1 MIITKSCE
9 LWYLTKNLFQPDP
22 VVEEEEEEV
31 VEDLDEEEVEV
42 VEEDV
47 SPWEVMEEMVVAG
60 EDGAMEEAEAEVV
73 STLELSKYPSN
84 HLANS

>member
-1 MIITKSCE
+1 M
-9 LWYLTKNLFQPDP
+9 
-22 VVEEEEEEV
+22 VEEEEEEV
-31 VEDLDEEEVEV
+31 VEDLDEEEEEV
-42 VEEDV
+42 VVEDV
-47 SPWEVMEEMVVAG
+47 SPWEVMEEMVVVG

>member
-1 MIITKSCE
+1 MIMVLIMCQAGQWCLE
-9 LWYLTKNLFQPDP
+9 DL
-22 VVEEEEEEV
+22 EEEE
-31 VEDLDEEEVEV
+31 EV

-60 EDGAMEEAEAEVV
+60 EDGAMEEEEAEVV